1 MKRILIID
9 DDIDMC
15 QLLGHFLQ
23 RKGFETDSAHTGNKG
38 IAKFNENKFDVV
50 LCDFRLGDMDGRKVL
65 QKIKSINPGVVVI
78 IITGYSDVKM
88 AVEVM
93 RFGAF
98 DYITKPLIPEK

>member
-23 RKGFETDSAHTGNKG
+23 RKGFETDTAHTGTKG
-38 IAKFNENKFDVV
+38 LLKFKENKFEVV

-65 QKIKSINPGVVVI
+65 QKIKEIISI
-78 IITGYSDVKM
+78 K
-88 AVEVM
+88 
-93 RFGAF
+93 
-98 DYITKPLIPEK
+98 K